1 MFKTLRSKLILFF
14 SCVTFLPLLLIG
26 TIMYQYQ
33 RDDLSSQME
42 DQLVRVLESRVAALE
57 DFLTERQSNLE
68 HLARNRVLQDPN
80 SNTSDIRNEL
90 ISYET
95 AYPYF
100 LDSLFINDDEFI
112 TVHNQGVTSSFTAE
126 ESAWYTQAQQNGI
139 GMAKIEREV
148 FEEPTF
154 ILSQAVYDEND
165 MVLGVVASCIDFTKI
180 KDKLNQA
187 SIQFTENTQSE
198 YAFMFAQD
206 GELLAHPDHN
216 LISNQFNYFEA
227 NDFTAERFEEIV
239 EEGKLYFNPTNEMI
253 QTYQEITTLD
263 GTGDTWYVAISI
275 PQTDLYNSQNHLLL
289 SYIGL
294 FSCVFIITLFAVLKL
309 ANYIVRPLEQLVVA
323 TTTFTFNYKVDPITQ
338 GFYQEADTLT
348 RAFRLMTTKLMNRER
363 VHQKSS
369 LILETTENGILAY
382 RVKDQVITTFNA
394 ACEELFC
401 IKRDQIVGLNLT
413 EAAIINRRFKAFLQ
427 SAELDMNSAPKAN
440 RRYEFSCPFPGD
452 HHTFSISVSK
462 LTEDKDVCLDQDVLI
477 VFNDVTEKRAM
488 QQQLVRS
495 EKSKVVGELAAGF
508 AHEIRNPLS
517 TIKGFLQIFQ
527 REERQE
533 SKKSQFEL
541 MVKEIDRVNNI
552 IKDLLNM
559 ARPEPLQKVET
570 NVLEILNQTR
580 QMFLAEANERN
591 ITFTLTYAADLPVA
605 WVDADKVKQVMMNLV
620 KNAMDSMVSQG
631 ELLIHVKESESNQL
645 LIVVKDNGIG
655 MSEETLERIGTPFFT
670 TKSDGTGLGLMT
682 CFRIAEELHGS
693 LSVESKEGEGTSFFF
708 HLPVYQER

>member
-26 TIMYQYQ
+26 AIMFQFQ
-33 RDDLSSQME
+33 RDDLSSQLE
-42 DQLVRVLESRVAALE
+42 DQLVRVLENRVIALE

-68 HLARNRVLQDPN
+68 LLARNPIIQD
-80 SNTSDIRNEL
+80 SSSSMTDIRDEL
-90 ISYET
+90 ISYES

-100 LDSLFINDDEFI
+100 LDTLFIDDDEFI
-112 TVHNQGVTSSFTAE
+112 TVHNQGVTSNLTTE
-126 ESAWYTQAQQNGI
+126 ESAWYTQAQQNGV
-139 GMAKIEREV
+139 GMEEIDRE
-148 FEEPTF
+148 FYEEPSF
-154 ILSQAVYDEND
+154 ILSQAVYDEDDN
-165 MVLGVVASCIDFTKI
+165 VLGVVASTIDFTKI

-187 SIQFTENTQSE
+187 NIEYTENKQSE
-198 YAFMFAQD
+198 YAFMFTQD

-216 LISNQFNYFEA
+216 LIMSQFNYFDA
-227 NDFTAERFEEIV
+227 NQFTEQSFVDFMEK
-239 EEGKLYFNPTNEMI
+239 GDLYFNATNEMI
-253 QTYQEITTLD
+253 QTYQEIQTL
-263 GTGDTWYVAISI
+263 GGEGDTWYVAISV
-275 PQTDLYNSQNHLLL
+275 PQSDLYTSQNHLLL

-294 FSCVFIITLFAVLKL
+294 FSCIFIITLFAVLKL
-309 ANYIVRPLEQLVVA
+309 ANYIVKPLEQLVVA
-323 TTTFTFNYKVDPITQ
+323 TKTFTFYNKIDPITQ

-348 RAFRLMTTKLMNRER
+348 RAFRLMTTKLLNRER
-363 VHQKSS
+363 SHQKST

-382 RVKDQVITTFNA
+382 RVEDQVITTFNA
-394 ACEELFC
+394 ACEELFN

-413 EAAIINRRFKAFLQ
+413 EASIINSRFKIFLQ
-427 SAELDMNSAPKAN
+427 SAELEVDSAPKN
-440 RRYEFSCPFPGD
+440 DQSYEFNCPFPDD
-452 HHTFSISVSK
+452 HHTFFISISK
-462 LTEDKDVCLDQDVLI
+462 LAEDKEMIVDQDVLI

-541 MVKEIDRVNNI
+541 MIQEIDRVNNI

-591 ITFTLTYAADLPVA
+591 ITFTLTHAADLPVA

-620 KNAMDSMVSQG
+620 KNAMDSMMDQG
-631 ELLIHVKESESNQL
+631 ELSIQVKESESNQL
-645 LIVVKDNGIG
+645 LIIVQDNGIG
-655 MSEETLERIGTPFFT
+655 MSEETLARIGTPFFT

-682 CFRIAEELHGS
+682 CFRIAEELQGS
-693 LSVESKEGEGTSFFF
+693 LTVESQEGEGTSFFF
-708 HLPVYQER
+708 QLPVYREK